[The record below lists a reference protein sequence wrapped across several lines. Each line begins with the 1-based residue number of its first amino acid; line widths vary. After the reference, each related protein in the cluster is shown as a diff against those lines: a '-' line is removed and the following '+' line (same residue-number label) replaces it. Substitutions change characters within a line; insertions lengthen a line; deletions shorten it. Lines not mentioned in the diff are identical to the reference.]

1 LNLLTLDIGGTKT
14 AAAWWQA
21 GQRVLRRELPTPG
34 HANDLLPLIGRLVEG
49 APAVQRVGAAITGT
63 TDGRRVG
70 ALNRHMMAGWDG
82 FALADRLEALLDV
95 PAVLLNDAQAAAWGE
110 YGVRRDGVRDLMF
123 VTVSTGLGAGL
134 VLDGRLRT
142 GMSGL
147 AGHLGHTVAGT
158 APSGAMATPAG
169 WACSCGRL
177 GCLERR
183 ASGTALQQDL
193 AAQGL
198 GDREARQWLSEPHSH
213 QDALAQ
219 WVGQATQ
226 ALAQAI
232 GDAQALLDLQCVL
245 LGGGLGLNPRF
256 FAALQ
261 EAIVQLPVRFQVPLA
276 QAQLG
281 ADAGLAGMARW
292 LQADDGT

>member
-1 LNLLTLDIGGTKT
+1 MDLLTLDIGGTKT

-21 GQRVLRRELPTPG
+21 GRQVLRREQPTPG
-34 HANDLLPLIGRLVEG
+34 QAEDLIPLIGRLVEG
-49 APAVQRVGAAITGT
+49 APAVQQVGAAITGT

-70 ALNRHMMAGWDG
+70 VLNRHMIAGWDG

-110 YGVRRDGVRDLMF
+110 FSLRQDGVRDLMF

-147 AGHLGHTVAGT
+147 AGHLGHTVA
-158 APSGAMATPAG
+158 SPAG

-177 GCLERR
+177 GCLERQ
-183 ASGTALQQDL
+183 ASGTALQQGL
-193 AAQGL
+193 AALGL
-198 GDREARQWLSEPHSH
+198 GDRDARQWLSEPHPH

-219 WVGQATQ
+219 WIAQATQ
-226 ALAQAI
+226 ALAQAL
-232 GDAQALLDLQCVL
+232 GDAQALLDLQCVV

-256 FAALQ
+256 LAALQ
-261 EAIVQLPVRFQVPLA
+261 TAMAQLPARFQVPLEP
-276 QAQLG
+276 AQLG

-292 LQADDGT
+292 LQAQGGA